1 MFFFFF
7 LCSLWDVLRFGGV
20 AAEKGKSEGFLTLE
34 CTLECLSDSP
44 DDDGWSRPMEGHR
57 VGLAWPW

>member
-1 MFFFFF
+1 MFFSFARFGTFCF
-7 LCSLWDVLRFGGV
+7 LGGV

-57 VGLAWPW
+57 VGLAWSW